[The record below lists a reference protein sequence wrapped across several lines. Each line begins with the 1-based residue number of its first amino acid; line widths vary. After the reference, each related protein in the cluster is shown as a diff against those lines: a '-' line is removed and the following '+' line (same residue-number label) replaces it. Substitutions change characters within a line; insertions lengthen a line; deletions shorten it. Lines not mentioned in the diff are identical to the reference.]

1 VWLAILLQMTGTGC
15 GDFNNAPCDCG
26 RIMHKFDFHMITTEL
41 LLHLAVT
48 RFVPALLHFEQ
59 PLAAEQQGA
68 LPTGCPKDALL
79 AASDRMA
86 IFLHRLLC
94 CCHCLKNF
102 DRFAV
107 VES

>member
-1 VWLAILLQMTGTGC
+1 
-15 GDFNNAPCDCG
+15 
-26 RIMHKFDFHMITTEL
+26 MHKHDFHLLTTGL

-59 PLAAEQQGA
+59 PAAAEQQGA

-79 AASDRMA
+79 AASGRMA
-86 IFLHRLLC
+86 IFLQRLLC
-94 CCHCLKNF
+94 CCHFLKDF